1 MFSDKIKKSLVNVL
15 EKLQVPIPRGGINLE
30 HPANLEHGDYSTSLA
45 LMQTKGLLESE
56 EDIRLLP
63 PKKLAELV
71 VKTWQELGLPDFVE
85 KVEVAAP
92 GFINIWLKIES
103 LGNKLAEVLRGGEG
117 FGESERGRGKT
128 MVIDYSAPNIAKPF
142 GIGHLRS
149 TNIGQAL
156 YNLFSFTGWKA
167 IGDNHL
173 GDWGTQFGSLI
184 VQIKKAEREG
194 LRLDELTVA
203 DLEKLYVQFHK
214 EAADHPELEEE
225 ARAWFKR
232 LEDGDEEARRIWQA
246 CIEISLREFNRV
258 YDLLGVKID
267 YAYGESFYLDKMGEV
282 LEDCRKKGLL
292 KESKGAQVVEI
303 PGMKVPA
310 MLVKSDGATTYLLRD
325 LATIKFRKE
334 TWQPDLYLYEVGA
347 DQALHFAQVFAV
359 ATMLG
364 YGQKDQFVHISH
376 GLIRW
381 ATGKFST
388 RRGMTIHLEEVLNEA
403 IARAKEVMMKAGVA
417 KDLPVAEQA
426 KVAQAVGIGG
436 IKYNDLKQNP
446 RTDIV
451 FDWDQMLTLSGNS
464 GPYLQYTFA
473 RTQSVL
479 RKSQIPIRQLADKFQ
494 TNSKFPISNLSNEE
508 QVLLRTIYRFP
519 EVIIEA
525 AETYSPN
532 LLCNFLFDL
541 AQKFNLFYEKE
552 RIIGSEGEEFRL
564 LLTATVGQVLKN
576 GLNLLG
582 VKALERM

>member
-1 MFSDKIKKSLVNVL
+1 MFADELGIEINKVL
-15 EKLQVPIPRGGINLE
+15 KKLQISGVKAVFE
-30 HPANLEHGDYSTSLA
+30 HPENLDFGDYSTNIA
-45 LMQTKGLLESE
+45 LIAAKLLEKN
-56 EDIRLLP
+56 P
-63 PKKLAELV
+63 HQLAGEM
-71 VKTWQELGLPDFVE
+71 VKAWQGLGLPDYVE
-85 KVEVAAP
+85 KIEVAGP
-92 GFINIWLKIES
+92 GFINIWLKIDA
-103 LGNKLAEVLRGGEG
+103 LGKGVNEVLGAKEKYGSSKVG
-117 FGESERGRGKT
+117 VGQT
-128 MVIDYSAPNIAKPF
+128 IVIDYSAPNIAKPF
-142 GIGHLRS
+142 GVGHLRS

-156 YNLFSFTGWKA
+156 YNLFSFTGWKT

-194 LRLDELTVA
+194 LRLEELTVA

-232 LEDGDEEARRIWQA
+232 LEDADEEARRIWQA

-267 YAYGESFYLDKMGEV
+267 YAYGESFYLDKMGKV

-292 KESKGAQVVEI
+292 KESQGAQVVEI

-359 ATMLG
+359 AAMLD

-376 GLIRW
+376 GLIRL

-388 RRGMTIHLEEVLNEA
+388 RRGMTIHLEDVLNEA
-403 IARAKEVMMKAGVA
+403 IARAREMMMKAGVA
-417 KDLPVAEQA
+417 KDLPPQEQA
-426 KVAQAVGIGG
+426 KITQAVGIGG

-451 FDWDQMLTLSGNS
+451 FDWDQILTLSGNS

-479 RKSQIPIRQLADKFQ
+479 HKAKNLNLKFE
-494 TNSKFPISNLSNEE
+494 ILNLKLSPEE
-508 QVLLRTIYRFP
+508 QRLLRTFYRFP
-519 EVIIEA
+519 EAVEEA
-525 AETYSPN
+525 AKAYSPN

-541 AQKFNLFYEKE
+541 AQKFNLFYDKQ
-552 RIIGSEGEEFRL
+552 RIIGSANEEFRL
-564 LLTATVGQVLKN
+564 VLTAAVGQVLKN
-576 GLNLLG
+576 GLGLLG
-582 VKALERM
+582 ITTLERM